1 MDWISAYLWN
11 SFDIIIEVVTV
22 DPVAVTDC
30 YSWQGQLTRV
40 FVRNLGQGIVLVV
53 LNDGR
58 ANPHPSQDEANQEE
72 NKPVDA

>member
-1 MDWISAYLWN
+1 MDL
-11 SFDIIIEVVTV
+11 
-22 DPVAVTDC
+22 VAVTDC

-40 FVRNLGQGIVLVV
+40 FVRNLGQGIVIVI

-58 ANPHPSQDEANQEE
+58 ANPHLSQDKANHEE